1 VRKIAELRGIDA
13 APEAFVCLCDGET
26 RCGGETSVFLTGNV
40 VVFVWKGGS
49 MPILTPF
56 LADEA
61 RL

>member
-1 VRKIAELRGIDA
+1 MRKIAEPGGIDA
-13 APEAFVCLCDGET
+13 APEAFVCLCDEVAP
-26 RCGGETSVFLTGNV
+26 CSWETSVFLTSNDL
-40 VVFVWKGGS
+40 VFVGKRES